1 MMLGPPSS
9 GRCCDALARLQ
20 RHDANAVFCSNK
32 EQLAIHFE
40 ETGVSIIRCRR
51 AKASQHRP
59 DEGGPSITMGGVLT
73 KNRQNPIIDY
83 R

>member
-9 GRCCDALARLQ
+9 GRCWDALAACSGRVLDV
-20 RHDANAVFCSNK
+20 RIFSNK
-32 EQLAIHFE
+32 EQVAIHFARK
-40 ETGVSIIRCRR
+40 GVSIITLQAAR
-51 AKASQHRP
+51 ASQHRP